1 LERAKI
7 GWKHINTG
15 IVVEVKENY
24 GREEID
30 LLRSRYDDLAGL
42 IHVTN
47 IISSTL
53 DLEQVL
59 ALVMEK
65 AQEVMHAEASSVFLI
80 NEETQSL
87 ECEVAL
93 GSHGE
98 QLSKK
103 IQLAKGQGI
112 AGWVWQHEQP
122 LIVPD
127 VLNDDRFYSQVDDKS
142 GFMTKS
148 IVAVPLIC
156 RTKIIGVAEV
166 INRMDGRE
174 FTEYDLNL
182 FTTFCQQVALA
193 IENARYHQMALEQER
208 LRQQLESAKE
218 IQQSFMPQ
226 KLPQGE
232 NGIFDIAAR
241 NLPAISV
248 GGDLY
253 DVLMLDD
260 RHLGLLIGDVSGK
273 GIPAAL
279 FMARLMSD
287 FRFYVQQSR
296 QPGTLFEKLN
306 QTLVERSRNGMFVTL
321 QFIIVDI
328 WTGHLIY
335 SNAGH
340 LPMMVIKDGRAVSTE
355 PASGPPLGILP
366 DMLFDQS
373 ELQLEPGDIV
383 LLYTDGVIEAKNRR
397 HEEFGI
403 KRLFSTL
410 NRRWPS
416 TQEVVEQCLYHLL
429 QFVQSSPQNDDIT
442 LVAFQWQKA
451 QSMS

>member
-1 LERAKI
+1 MKVQEVDQLE
-7 GWKHINTG
+7 
-15 IVVEVKENY
+15 ELE
-24 GREEID
+24 

-42 IHVTN
+42 IEVTN

-65 AQEVMHAEASSVFLI
+65 AQEVMRAEASSVFLI
-80 NEETQSL
+80 NEETKSL

-93 GSHGE
+93 GTHGK
-98 QLSKK
+98 QLTKK

-112 AGWVWQHEQP
+112 AGWVWQQQQP

-127 VLNDDRFYSQVDDKS
+127 VQKDDRFYSNVDDQS
-142 GFMTKS
+142 GFVTRS
-148 IVAVPLIC
+148 ILAVPLIC
-156 RTKIIGVAEV
+156 KGKIIGVAEV
-166 INRMDGRE
+166 VNRMDGRE
-174 FTEYDLNL
+174 FSNYDLNL

-193 IENARYHQMALEQER
+193 IENARFHQMALEQER

-232 NGIFDIAAR
+232 NGIFDLAAR
-241 NLPAISV
+241 NLPAIAV

-260 RHLGLLIGDVSGK
+260 RRLGLLIGDVSGK
-273 GIPAAL
+273 GVPAAL

-287 FRFYVQQSR
+287 FRFFVQQSR
-296 QPGTLFEKLN
+296 EPGVLFEKLN
-306 QTLVERSRNGMFVTL
+306 LSLVERSRNGMFVTL
-321 QFIIVDI
+321 LFAVVDI
-328 WTGHLIY
+328 WTGRLSY

-340 LPMMVIKDGRAVSTE
+340 LPMMVIKNGRAATSP
-355 PASGPPLGILP
+355 PASSPPLGILP
-366 DMLFDQS
+366 DMFFEQG
-373 ELQLEPGDIV
+373 ELQLEPGDLI
-383 LLYTDGVIEAKNRR
+383 LMFTDGVVEAKNRR
-397 HEEFGI
+397 GEEFGME
-403 KRLFSTL
+403 RLRALLS
-410 NRRWPS
+410 RRWPS
-416 TQEVVEQCLYHLL
+416 TMEVVEQSMTALYKFIH
-429 QFVQSSPQNDDIT
+429 SRPQHDDIT

>member
-1 LERAKI
+1 MDVQDKFC
-7 GWKHINTG
+7 
-15 IVVEVKENY
+15 
-24 GREEID
+24 REEID

-65 AQEVMHAEASSVFLI
+65 AQEVMHAEASSVFLV
-80 NEETQSL
+80 NEATQSL

-127 VLNDDRFYSQVDDKS
+127 VLNDNRFYSQVDDKS
-142 GFMTKS
+142 GFITKS
-148 IVAVPLIC
+148 ILAVPLIC

-174 FTEYDLNL
+174 FNDYDLNL

-287 FRFYVQQSR
+287 FRFFVQQSR
-296 QPGTLFEKLN
+296 QPGVLFEKLN

-340 LPMMVIKDGRAVSTE
+340 LPMMVIKDGRAVAAQ

-366 DMLFDQS
+366 DMLFEQN
-373 ELQLEPGDIV
+373 ELQLEPGDLV

-403 KRLFSTL
+403 KRLYAAL

-416 TQEVVEQCLYHLL
+416 TLEVVEQCLYHLL